1 MYRDKSGDLRVGKLI
16 AHICL
21 GVFLL
26 TILLIGIRIRGIED
40 GQKGVQLDF
49 GKVQDQPIGTG
60 WHWFNGFITNIEVWN
75 VKTQQIEEQA
85 DVPSSE
91 GLISQL
97 DVSLLYHVPA
107 DKVVQVRKTIGPEF
121 VDTVL
126 SPYMREAV
134 RSTTSNYTVSDLYSE
149 AGRTKIS
156 GNILSYLKN
165 KLENRGIIIEDV
177 LIKGVQLPNIFAAS
191 IENKLKVEQ
200 ESLQKQYELQKATM
214 DAKIAVAEANGVAE
228 SNKIIAG
235 SITES
240 YLRYKFIQN
249 LGASDKQIIYVP
261 TEANLPILEATR
273 KN

>member
-1 MYRDKSGDLRVGKLI
+1 MKKLLLI
-16 AHICL
+16 
-21 GVFLL
+21 VFLIPIL
-26 TILLIGIRIRGIED
+26 TGCGVKGIED

-49 GKVQDQPIGTG
+49 GKVQDEPIGTG
-60 WHWFNGFITNIEVWN
+60 WHWFNPFVTSIEVWN
-75 VKTQQIEEQA
+75 TKTQQIEEQA
-85 DVPSSE
+85 NVPSSE

-107 DKVVQVRKTIGPEF
+107 DKVVQVRKTIGPDF
-121 VDTVL
+121 FDTVL
-126 SPYMREAV
+126 SPYMREAI

-156 GNILSYLKN
+156 GNILSYLKD

-177 LIKGVQLPNIFAAS
+177 LIKGVQLPSIFAAS

-214 DAKIAVAEANGVAE
+214 DAKIAVAEAQGVAD
-228 SNKIIAG
+228 SNRIIAG
-235 SITES
+235 SITED

-261 TEANLPILEATR
+261 TEANLPILEANRNANKT
-273 KN
+273 

>member
-1 MYRDKSGDLRVGKLI
+1 MKKTWIIIGSVI
-16 AHICL
+16 
-21 GVFLL
+21 
-26 TILLIGIRIRGIED
+26 TSILLIWLIFFRVIGIED

-60 WHWFNGFITNIEVWN
+60 WHWFCPIVTSIEVWN
-75 VKTQQIEEQA
+75 VKTQQIEETA
-85 DVPSSE
+85 NVPSSE

-97 DVSLLYHVPA
+97 DISLLYHIPTDRTVL
-107 DKVVQVRKTIGPEF
+107 VRKTIGPDF
-121 VDTVL
+121 VNTVL

-156 GNILSYLKN
+156 GSILSYLKE
-165 KLENRGIIIEDV
+165 KLNDRGIVIEDV
-177 LIKGVQLPNIFAAS
+177 LIKGVQLPDIFAAS
-191 IENKLKVEQ
+191 IEHKLKVEQ

-214 DAKIAVAEANGVAE
+214 DAKIAVAEAQGVAN
-228 SNKIIAG
+228 SNRIIAG

-261 TEANLPILEATR
+261 TEANLPILEASR
-273 KN
+273 KQ